1 MDIFLLKASSGFTSR
16 NEFQLNTDFRVHL
29 VLDIMLWDGVELDFG
44 QTSFFLA
51 KVHQLGLSPCLY
63 KAERFLNTV
72 CEALNLKALLD
83 I

>member
-1 MDIFLLKASSGFTSR
+1 MDIFLIKASSGFTSR

-29 VLDIMLWDGVELDFG
+29 VLDIMLWDDVELDFG
-44 QTSFFLA
+44 QARSFSLA

-72 CEALNLKALLD
+72 GGS
-83 I
+83 